1 MMMVLL
7 RTGYIPDVVSA
18 ISQIGRRQYR
28 GPDSIE
34 SVNSYRVLAL
44 C

>member
-7 RTGYIPDVVSA
+7 RTGYVPGVVSA
-18 ISQIGRRQYR
+18 ISQIGRDQYR

>member
-7 RTGYIPDVVSA
+7 RTGYIPDVVAA
-18 ISQIGRRQYR
+18 ISQFVRGQYS